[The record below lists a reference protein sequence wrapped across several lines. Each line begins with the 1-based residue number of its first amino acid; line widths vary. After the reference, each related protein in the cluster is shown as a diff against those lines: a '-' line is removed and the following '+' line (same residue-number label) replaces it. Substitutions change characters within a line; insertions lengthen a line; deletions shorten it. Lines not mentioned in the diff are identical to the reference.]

1 VLLQASKI
9 EMILVTERY
18 QVHTQQSKKNC
29 WHTC

>member
-1 VLLQASKI
+1 
-9 EMILVTERY
+9 MILVTERY